1 MTDEAAIRRAVKA
14 ASLGNAME
22 WFDFGVYAYL
32 AATLGH
38 VFFPSGNDTV
48 QLLSSFATFAVAFL
62 VRPLGGMFFGPMGD
76 RLGRKK
82 VLALTMILMAA
93 GTFAIGL
100 IPSYASIGFWAPVLL
115 IAFRMLQGF
124 STGGEYGG
132 ASTFIAEYAPDR
144 RRGYFGSFL
153 EVGTLAGYVGA
164 AGLVTALT
172 AWLGSDAMEAWG
184 WRVPFLVAGP
194 LGLVGLYLRMRLDET
209 PAFQRLES
217 DAAHPSE
224 AADAV
229 ETTTKGD
236 LSKIFRQQWPML
248 VLCVALVGAYNIAD
262 YMVLS
267 YMPTYLSDEL
277 GYSETH
283 GLLILLL
290 VMVLLMLIITRVG
303 RLNDRFG
310 RRPSPDGGHAGL
322 PLPLPPGVP
331 ADRPGRDPGSHGGHA
346 DARPVPGLHA
356 RHHVGGAPGALPDG
370 RPLRLPLG
378 GLQPL
383 HVPLR
388 RHDPLVITALIGA
401 TGSNLMPAYYAMG
414 AALVGVVA
422 VACMKETARQPLEAR
437 PRRWRPTRRR
447 WRWSWPGPRS
457 RSSDAAATG
466 APATTTMVAR
476 AAVVELAVTLGLGP
490 SGVTPVRV
498 RVPPAAPERPARRV
512 IGVQAVFRSGAQPN
526 SSRTTG
532 TSARNALPRWLIAFF
547 SDGVSSAQVTSWP
560 SGWRIGS

>member
-1 MTDEAAIRRAVKA
+1 MPATDRDDPAADPEAQRRHPYLFRAVTRRRKPRLRRTDITVTDEAAVKRAVKA

-22 WFDFGVYAYL
+22 WFDFGIYAYL
-32 AATLGH
+32 AVTLGH

-62 VRPLGGMFFGPMGD
+62 VRPLGGMVFGPMGD

-82 VLALTMILMAA
+82 VLALTMILMAV

-100 IPSYASIGFWAPVLL
+100 IPSYASIGFWAPALLVL
-115 IAFRMLQGF
+115 FRMLQGF

-153 EVGTLAGYVGA
+153 EFGTLAGYVAA

-172 AWLGSDAMEAWG
+172 TWLGSDTMEAWG

-194 LGLVGLYLRMRLDET
+194 LGLVGLYLRLRLDET
-209 PAFQRLES
+209 PAFQKLENES
-217 DAAHPSE
+217 ARASE
-224 AADAV
+224 AADTV

-236 LSKIFRQQWPML
+236 LAKIFREQWPTL
-248 VLCVALVGAYNIAD
+248 ILCIALVGAYNITD
-262 YMVLS
+262 YMLLS

-290 VMVLLMLIITRVG
+290 VMVVLMLIITQVG

-310 RRPSPDGGHAGL
+310 RKPVLMAGMLGFLFLSL
-322 PLPLPPGVP
+322 PAFLLIGQGGVP
-331 ADRPGRDPGSHGGHA
+331 AITAGMLML
-346 DARPVPGLHA
+346 GLSLVCMLGTMSA
-356 RHHVGGAPGALPDG
+356 ALPALFPTDVRYG
-370 RPLRLPLG
+370 SLSVGYNLSASLFG
-378 GLQPL
+378 GTT
-383 HVPLR
+383 
-388 RHDPLVITALIGA
+388 PLVITALIGA

-422 VACMKETARQPLEAR
+422 VACMKETARQPLEGS
-437 PRRWRPTRRR
+437 PPSVET
-447 WRWSWPGPRS
+447 PEE
-457 RSSDAAATG
+457 AAE
-466 APATTTMVAR
+466 MVM
-476 AAVVELAVTLGLGP
+476 
-490 SGVTPVRV
+490 SQ
-498 RVPPAAPERPARRV
+498 APE
-512 IGVQAVFRSGAQPN
+512 
-526 SSRTTG
+526 
-532 TSARNALPRWLIAFF
+532 PRF
-547 SDGVSSAQVTSWP
+547 
-560 SGWRIGS
+560 